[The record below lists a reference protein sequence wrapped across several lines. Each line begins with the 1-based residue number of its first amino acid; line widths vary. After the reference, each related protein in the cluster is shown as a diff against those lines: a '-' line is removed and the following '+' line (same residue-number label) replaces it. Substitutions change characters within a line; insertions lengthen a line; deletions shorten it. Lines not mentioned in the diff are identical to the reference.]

1 MVALKPFPLGSRAI
15 TCFKIKH
22 ANSRSGG
29 GLMKYYSCSEVDKV
43 AYLTNLGDVPA
54 QASAGAAA
62 DEAEQYQEQQDCVM
76 EGKNQDRIW

>member
-1 MVALKPFPLGSRAI
+1 
-15 TCFKIKH
+15 
-22 ANSRSGG
+22 
-29 GLMKYYSCSEVDKV
+29 MKYYSCSEVDKV